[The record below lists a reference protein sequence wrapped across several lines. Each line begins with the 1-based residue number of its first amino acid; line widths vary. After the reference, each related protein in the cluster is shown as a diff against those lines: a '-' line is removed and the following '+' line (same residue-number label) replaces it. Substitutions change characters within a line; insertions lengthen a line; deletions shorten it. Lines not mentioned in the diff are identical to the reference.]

1 MIIIIILFYKSLNKI
16 IIMLAY
22 LKRFVYNDLDIN
34 KYSKILE
41 IVPKHEEKITNQL
54 FADEEL
60 IDHIRQFCI
69 SEKTNKFVIS
79 LSGGID
85 SMVLISIIQNLG
97 YEVVGAHINYNNR
110 FETKDEEEF
119 LKYWCSKNDIKLYIK
134 NIDSIKRSD
143 TKRSEY
149 EIITK
154 NIRFGFYKE
163 VLKKENCNNMLLAH
177 HKDDI
182 VENIFANV
190 CRGRN
195 ILDLAV
201 IKEKACIDGVNIGRP
216 MIDVYKKPVYEFAEK
231 YQIPYF
237 KDTTPGWSIRGKY
250 RNQIY
255 PLIED
260 TFTKN
265 VKDNLLGLSRQS
277 HEWNRLIN
285 MQIIAPFMET
295 ITWNNEP
302 TKLGVSFDISNYRNH
317 PLCFWNIIF
326 ANIFYH
332 FDKNC
337 PSRKGIQTFM
347 NIIKEN
353 SVCFASVSNTC
364 ICYVKNSNI
373 KITIK
378 D

>member
-1 MIIIIILFYKSLNKI
+1 
-16 IIMLAY
+16 MLSY
-22 LKRFVYNDLDIN
+22 LKSFLYNDLNIN
-34 KYSKILE
+34 KYSNILE
-41 IVPKHEEKITNQL
+41 FLPNHEENIINLL
-54 FADEEL
+54 FSDEEL
-60 IDHIRQFCI
+60 VSHITQFCI
-69 SEKTNKFVIS
+69 NEKADKFIIS

-85 SMVLISIIQNLG
+85 SMVLICIIQNLG
-97 YEVVGAHINYNNR
+97 YEVIGAHINYNNR
-110 FETKDEEEF
+110 FETKNEEEF

-134 NIDSIKRSD
+134 NIDSIKRSN

-154 NIRFGFYKE
+154 NIRFDFYKE
-163 VLKKENCNNMLLAH
+163 ILKKENCNLMLLAH

-201 IKEKACIDGVNIGRP
+201 IKEKACINGVNIGRP
-216 MIDVYKKPVYEFAEK
+216 MIDIYKTSVYEFAKK

-237 KDTTPGWSIRGKY
+237 KDTTPDWSVRGKY
-250 RNQIY
+250 RNQIS
-255 PLIED
+255 PLIEY

-265 VKDNLLGLSRQS
+265 VKDNLLGLSKQS
-277 HEWNRLIN
+277 DEWNNLITQ
-285 MQIIAPFMET
+285 QIIDPFIDT
-295 ITWNNEP
+295 IIWNFESQNM
-302 TKLGVSFDISNYRNH
+302 GVYFDISNYRNH

-326 ANIFYH
+326 ANIFYY
-332 FDKNC
+332 FNKNC
-337 PSRKGIQTFM
+337 PSRKGIQTFI
-347 NIIKEN
+347 NSIKEN
-353 SVCFASVSNTC
+353 CVCFASVSNTC
-364 ICYVKNSNI
+364 ICYIKNSSV